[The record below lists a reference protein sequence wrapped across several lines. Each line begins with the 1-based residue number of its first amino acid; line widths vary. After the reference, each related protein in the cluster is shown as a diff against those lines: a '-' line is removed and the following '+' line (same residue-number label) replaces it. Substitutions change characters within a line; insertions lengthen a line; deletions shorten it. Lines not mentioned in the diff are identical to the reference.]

1 MFAVQEGFGPVDE
14 GLHKCWSVRRT
25 RINFQTEKEAERF
38 SERRYER
45 MVKVYQRT
53 QPDWWKSYWT
63 RTVRV
68 SP

>member
-1 MFAVQEGFGPVDE
+1 MFIVQEGFGPVQE
-14 GLHKCWSVRRT
+14 GVDKCWSVRNT
-25 RINFQTEKEAERF
+25 RMTFNTKEKAERF

-63 RTVRV
+63 RTVEV
-68 SP
+68 E